1 MHIKDIFNKFH
12 SLFNA
17 NKIELLVDS
26 KVFCMAPWI
35 QLHAQTNG
43 KVAPCCMSNVHG
55 GNELGDLRENPRI
68 EDSWNSDNMKQLRK
82 NMLSGEKNSICS
94 HCYNY
99 EAIGKES
106 ERMKYNRDYKNNFKT
121 IKKTNEDGSL
131 NELNIPLLDIR
142 FNNKCNYKCR
152 ICDSVYSSQWYEDEL
167 KIGKIPSLPSTKEMK
182 VSYDET
188 AFWGSYK
195 RILNGVKR
203 LHFAG
208 GEPLVME
215 DHYQTLEYLIEK
227 RTTDITLS
235 YNTNLSTLK
244 YKQYDAVQLW
254 NHFRKVDVWASLDG
268 MGVQGDYQR
277 KGQRWQKIEENI
289 RRLQV
294 ECPTVLFGVNV
305 TVSIFNI
312 LHIPDFYK
320 YMVENN
326 FVATDRMNLYL
337 LFDPSYFNIT
347 NLTPKLKETVL
358 EDYEKFKKN
367 YLTSL
372 PNNSNIIN
380 HVDAVL
386 NFMMSAHCIEQKDFA
401 HWVKTV
407 DGLRSESFEEV
418 FPELSDMLTESN

>member
-1 MHIKDIFNKFH
+1 MNIKGIFKKVY
-12 SLFNA
+12 SLLTA
-17 NKIELLVDS
+17 NKRELLNDS
-26 KVFCMAPWI
+26 KVFCMAPWV

-43 KVAPCCMSNVHG
+43 KVAPCCMAHVHS

-68 EDSWNSDNMKQLRK
+68 EDSWNSDNMKRLRK
-82 NMLSGEKNSICS
+82 NMLSGKKNSICS

-106 ERMKYNRDYKNNFKT
+106 ERMKYNRDYKNNFET
-121 IKKTNEDGSL
+121 IKKTKEDGSL

-152 ICDSVYSSQWYEDEL
+152 ICDSVYSSQWYEDEI
-167 KIGKIPSLPSTKEMK
+167 KIGKIPSLPSAKEMK
-182 VSYDET
+182 VSHDET
-188 AFWGSYK
+188 AFWDSYK

-215 DHYQTLEYLIEK
+215 NHYQTLEYLIEK
-227 RTTDITLS
+227 RITDITLS

-254 NHFRKVDVWASLDG
+254 NHFSKVDVWASLDG
-268 MGVQGDYQR
+268 MCEQGDYQR

-326 FVATDRMNLYL
+326 FVDTDRMNLYL
-337 LFDPSYFNIT
+337 LFEPSYFNIT
-347 NLTPKLKETVL
+347 NLTPKLKEAVL
-358 EDYEKFKKN
+358 KNYEKFKNN

-386 NFMMSAHCIEQKDFA
+386 NFMMSAHRTEQKDFA
-401 HWVKTV
+401 HWVKAV
-407 DGLRSESFEEV
+407 DGLRSENFEEI
-418 FPELSDMLTESN
+418 FPELSDMLTERN